1 MGFELPFV
9 IGPEYIAV
17 ALFGV
22 VIGIIFGAIPGMTAT
37 MAVAVFLP
45 LTYAYSMEMAL
56 YLLLGLYVGGISG
69 GLVPAILIN
78 IPGTPSSVCTTFDG
92 HPMALRGEGERALK
106 IGVTSSFMGGMISL
120 VVLALFTP
128 ILAGWAIKFSAV
140 EKFLIILFALTV
152 IAALSRGQMLRGLWI
167 GMLGVLVAMMNQFSV
182 NNEYR
187 MVPEFLES
195 QMQSGFQLFPVLIG
209 LFAVSEML
217 QQCETG
223 MHASY
228 SKDDTLE
235 VKNNVKFSLLHD
247 FKGQIINV
255 FRSALLGTFMGILPG
270 VGGSAASLIAYSQA
284 KSWSKHP
291 ELLGTGVPEGLI
303 ASETSNNGLTGGALV
318 PLLSLGIPG
327 DSTTAVLIGAFML
340 QGIQVGP
347 LFITNNPV
355 IWNTILGHPMALR
368 GEGERALKIGVTSS
382 FMGGMISLVVLAL
395 FTPILAG
402 WAIKF
407 SAVEKFL
414 IILFALTVIAALSRG
429 QMLRG
434 LWIGML
440 GVLVAMMN
448 QFSVNNE
455 YRMVPEFLESQMQSG
470 FQLFPVLIG
479 LFAVSEMLQQCE
491 TGMHASYSKDDTLEV
506 KNNVKFSLL
515 HDFKGQIINVF
526 RSALLGTFMGILPG
540 VGGSAA
546 SLIAYSQAKSWS
558 KHPELLG
565 TGVPEG
571 LIASETSNNGLTG
584 GALVPLLS
592 LGIPGDS
599 TTAVLIGAFMLQG
612 IQVGPLFITNNPVI
626 WNTIL
631 VALLCCNILM
641 YLVMF
646 FPVKLLAKIVL
657 IPQERLYPVVLM
669 MCTVGAYA
677 TLNGRMFDVWCLLL
691 FGIVGLLI
699 KKFHFP
705 VSCFLIGFILG
716 GDLEDYF
723 IQVLT
728 AYNGS
733 LTGLFVRPMSWVIW
747 ALIILSVVYAVL
759 DNRKAKRQE
768 KELSGKQ

>member
-167 GMLGVLVAMMNQFSV
+167 G
-182 NNEYR
+182 
-187 MVPEFLES
+187 
-195 QMQSGFQLFPVLIG
+195 
-209 LFAVSEML
+209 
-217 QQCETG
+217 
-223 MHASY
+223 
-228 SKDDTLE
+228 
-235 VKNNVKFSLLHD
+235 
-247 FKGQIINV
+247 
-255 FRSALLGTFMGILPG
+255 
-270 VGGSAASLIAYSQA
+270 
-284 KSWSKHP
+284 
-291 ELLGTGVPEGLI
+291 
-303 ASETSNNGLTGGALV
+303 
-318 PLLSLGIPG
+318 
-327 DSTTAVLIGAFML
+327 
-340 QGIQVGP
+340 
-347 LFITNNPV
+347 
-355 IWNTILGHPMALR
+355 
-368 GEGERALKIGVTSS
+368 
-382 FMGGMISLVVLAL
+382 
-395 FTPILAG
+395 
-402 WAIKF
+402 
-407 SAVEKFL
+407 
-414 IILFALTVIAALSRG
+414 
-429 QMLRG
+429 
-434 LWIGML
+434 
-440 GVLVAMMN
+440 
-448 QFSVNNE
+448 
-455 YRMVPEFLESQMQSG
+455 MQSG

-759 DNRKAKRQE
+759 DNRKAERQE